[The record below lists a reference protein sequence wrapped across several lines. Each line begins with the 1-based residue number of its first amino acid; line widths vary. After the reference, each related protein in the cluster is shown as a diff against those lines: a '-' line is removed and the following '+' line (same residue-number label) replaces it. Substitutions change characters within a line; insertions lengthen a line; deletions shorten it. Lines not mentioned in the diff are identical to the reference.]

1 MPLIK
6 PRRVSTAKR
15 RTIGVCLSICLMLAT
30 TEFRRGPNPYPQNE
44 GDWPGV
50 GVIRVFGFMR
60 GDRGERQ
67 LIWSQRRVN
76 QGAVV
81 FVGDSNISGWT
92 TLKDD
97 FAPLRVANSGVGGDL
112 SRALL
117 FRLKQ
122 DVIDFN
128 PRAVVILIG
137 SNDIVAGEEL
147 SLLMSNVTSVLRM
160 LRDYNPSLP
169 IVLCKLPPRGN
180 PKDFASRKDV
190 LEFNARLDSL
200 AESDSKLVLL
210 DLYRLLA
217 LPDGS
222 IDPQNFREDMIH
234 ISLTGYRKFHDALTP
249 IFSQLQV
256 E

>member
-1 MPLIK
+1 
-6 PRRVSTAKR
+6 
-15 RTIGVCLSICLMLAT
+15 MLAT
-30 TEFRRGPNPYPQNE
+30 TEFRRGPSPYPKNE

-112 SRALL
+112 TRALL

-128 PRAVVILIG
+128 PRAVVIL
-137 SNDIVAGEEL
+137 
-147 SLLMSNVTSVLRM
+147 
-160 LRDYNPSLP
+160 
-169 IVLCKLPPRGN
+169 KW
-180 PKDFASRKDV
+180 
-190 LEFNARLDSL
+190 
-200 AESDSKLVLL
+200 
-210 DLYRLLA
+210 
-217 LPDGS
+217 
-222 IDPQNFREDMIH
+222 Q
-234 ISLTGYRKFHDALTP
+234 
-249 IFSQLQV
+249 
-256 E
+256 